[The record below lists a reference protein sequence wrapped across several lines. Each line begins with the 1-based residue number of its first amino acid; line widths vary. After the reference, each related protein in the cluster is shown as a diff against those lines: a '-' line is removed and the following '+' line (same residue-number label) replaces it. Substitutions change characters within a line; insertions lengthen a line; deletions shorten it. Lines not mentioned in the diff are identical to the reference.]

1 MPRDN
6 IILKC
11 TECGEENY
19 ITTKNRKKHPEKME
33 KKKYC
38 WKCNKETVHKE
49 KK

>member
-1 MPRDN
+1 MPREN

-11 TECGEENY
+11 SECKNENY
-19 ITTKNRKKHPEKME
+19 ITTKNKRKHPEKME

-38 WKCNKETVHKE
+38 FKCRKNTLHCE